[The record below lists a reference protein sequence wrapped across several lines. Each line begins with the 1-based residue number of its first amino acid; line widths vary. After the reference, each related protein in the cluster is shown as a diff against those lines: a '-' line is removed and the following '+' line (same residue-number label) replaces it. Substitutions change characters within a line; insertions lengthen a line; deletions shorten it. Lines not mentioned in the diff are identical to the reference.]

1 MFARVKEDC
10 RLPAVRA
17 CGGVMFVKGEWV
29 EVPSEHT
36 LDALTHEMLEIKP
49 IDEQIAADV
58 PDDVNPPDDESEI
71 KPIDE
76 QIDEPID
83 EPISAEVVT
92 EVAPM
97 PEPPPMF
104 EVGGKGSKK
113 GGKK

>member
-49 IDEQIAADV
+49 V
-58 PDDVNPPDDESEI
+58 
-71 KPIDE
+71 
-76 QIDEPID
+76 DEPIAA
-83 EPISAEVVT
+83 EVVTEVVT
-92 EVAPM
+92 EVAPL

>member
-1 MFARVKEDC
+1 MFARVKDDC

-49 IDEQIAADV
+49 VEV
-58 PDDVNPPDDESEI
+58 
-71 KPIDE
+71 
-76 QIDEPID
+76 
-83 EPISAEVVT
+83 AEVAAELPT
-92 EVAPM
+92 PM
-97 PEPPPMF
+97 PTF
-104 EVGGKGSKK
+104 TTAKK